1 MSLRQG
7 LVFDHGH
14 DFMGVPFFSKEGIYM
29 AFGWAINL
37 GVRSG
42 NATNELQVQIANSYI
57 GK

>member
-1 MSLRQG
+1 M
-7 LVFDHGH
+7 DM
-14 DFMGVPFFSKEGIYM
+14 DFMDVPSFFFKEGIYM